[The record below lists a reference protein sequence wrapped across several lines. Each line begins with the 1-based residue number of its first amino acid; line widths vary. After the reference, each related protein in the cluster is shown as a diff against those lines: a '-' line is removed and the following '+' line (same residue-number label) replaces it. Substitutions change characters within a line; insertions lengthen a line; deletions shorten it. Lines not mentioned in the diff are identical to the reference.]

1 MSTLSHILR
10 HGRPAAMAATTR
22 VSITFASITFAIV
35 TFVSI
40 AFLIVA
46 LVNVA
51 PVNVTSAQAQPSPLR
66 LSLDSRLEGPTAM
79 FLVAQD
85 RGYFREEGLDIAI
98 DEGTT
103 PLDPVNRVAS
113 GSHDIGFADIN
124 AFMKYRDQHPNA
136 PIKAVFMVYNRPP
149 YSIVARKS
157 RGVSEPKQLEGK
169 KLGIP
174 SNGNNLGEWPLF
186 AKLNDI
192 DTSKVAIEQIGV
204 PVRVPML
211 AAGQIDAALGPS
223 FRVYV
228 DLKDR
233 GVPVEDIVLLQ
244 MANYGVQ
251 LYGNAIIVNSKLAAD
266 KPEAVSAFLRAS
278 LHGLRDAIRNPG
290 SAVDTLLKRDEGLKK
305 DVEVERLRMAIR
317 DNLITPEVRTNG
329 FGAVDNARLDES
341 ISQLALT
348 YTFKAKPK
356 AEAIFDPSF
365 LAPIADRR
373 AN

>member
-10 HGRPAAMAATTR
+10 HGRPAAMAVATL
-22 VSITFASITFAIV
+22 ASAAIASAAFAIV
-35 TFVSI
+35 AFVRS
-40 AFLIVA
+40 AFLIGA
-46 LVNVA
+46 LANVA
-51 PVNVTSAQAQPSPLR
+51 PVNVTAAQAQPSPLR
-66 LSLDSRLEGPTAM
+66 LSLDWRLEGPTAM

-85 RGYFREEGLDIAI
+85 RGYFREEGLDVAV
-98 DEGTT
+98 DEGAT
-103 PLDPVNRVAS
+103 PLDPVSRVAS
-113 GSHDIGFADIN
+113 GSHDFGFADIN
-124 AFMKYRDQHPNA
+124 ALMKYRDQHPNA
-136 PIKAVFMVYNRPP
+136 PIKAVFMVYNKPP
-149 YSIVARKS
+149 YSIVSRKS
-157 RGVSEPKQLEGK
+157 RGVNEPKQLEGK

-174 SNGNNLGEWPLF
+174 SNGNSLGEWPLF

-192 DTSKVAIEQIGV
+192 DASKVAVEQIGI

-211 AAGQIDAALGPS
+211 AAGQIDATLGPS

-233 GVPVEDIVLLQ
+233 GVAVDDIVLLP

-266 KPEAVSAFLRAS
+266 RPEAVSAFLRAS

-305 DVEVERLRMAIR
+305 EVEVERLRMAIR
-317 DNLITPEVRTNG
+317 DNLVTPEVRANG
-329 FGAVDNARLDES
+329 FGAVDNARLEEA
-341 ISQLALT
+341 ISQLATT
-348 YTFKAKPK
+348 YTFKTRPK

-365 LAPIADRR
+365 LAPLADRR

>member
-10 HGRPAAMAATTR
+10 HGRPAAMAATTP
-22 VSITFASITFAIV
+22 VSITFASIAIV
-35 TFVSI
+35 AFVSI
-40 AFLIVA
+40 AFLVIA

-51 PVNVTSAQAQPSPLR
+51 PVNVTAAQAQPSPLR
-66 LSLDSRLEGPTAM
+66 LSLDWRLEGPTAM

-85 RGYFREEGLDIAI
+85 RGYFREEGLEIAV
-98 DEGTT
+98 DEGAT
-103 PLDPVNRVAS
+103 PLDPVSRVAS
-113 GSHDIGFADIN
+113 GSHDFGFADIN
-124 AFMKYRDQHPNA
+124 AVIKYRDQHPNT

-251 LYGNAIIVNSKLAAD
+251 LYGNAIIVNSKYAAD
-266 KPEAVSAFLRAS
+266 RPEAVSAFLRGS
-278 LHGLRDAIRNPG
+278 LHGLRDAIRTPG
-290 SAVDTLLKRDEGLKK
+290 GAVDTLLKRDEGLK
-305 DVEVERLRMAIR
+305 
-317 DNLITPEVRTNG
+317 N
-329 FGAVDNARLDES
+329 
-341 ISQLALT
+341 
-348 YTFKAKPK
+348 
-356 AEAIFDPSF
+356 
-365 LAPIADRR
+365 
-373 AN
+373 

>member
-10 HGRPAAMAATTR
+10 HGRPAAMAATTL
-22 VSITFASITFAIV
+22 ASITFAAFASV
-35 TFVSI
+35 AFLLG
-40 AFLIVA
+40 AFLIIA
-46 LVNVA
+46 IVNIA
-51 PVNVTSAQAQPSPLR
+51 PVTVASAQAQPSPLR
-66 LSLDSRLEGPTAM
+66 LSLDWRLEGPTAM

-85 RGYFREEGLDIAI
+85 RGYFREEGLDVAV
-98 DEGTT
+98 DEGAM
-103 PLDPVNRVAS
+103 PLDPVSRVAS
-113 GSHDIGFADIN
+113 GSHDFGFADIN
-124 AFMKYRDQHPNA
+124 AVIKYRDQNPNA
-136 PIKAVFMVYNRPP
+136 PIKAVFMVYNKPP
-149 YSIVARKS
+149 YSIVSRKS
-157 RGVSEPKQLEGK
+157 RGVTEPKKLEGK

-192 DTSKVAIEQIGV
+192 DASKVAVEQIGI

-233 GVPVEDIVLLQ
+233 GVPVDDIVLLP

-251 LYGNAIIVNSKLAAD
+251 LYGSAIIVNSKVAAD
-266 KPEAVSAFLRAS
+266 RPEAVSAFLRAS

-305 DVEVERLRMAIR
+305 EVEVERLRMAIR
-317 DNLITPEVRTNG
+317 DNLVTPEVRTNG
-329 FGAVDNARLDES
+329 FGAVDNARLEEA
-341 ISQLALT
+341 ISQLAMT
-348 YTFKAKPK
+348 YTFKARPK
-356 AEAIFDPSF
+356 VEAVFDPSF
-365 LAPIADRR
+365 LAPLADRR